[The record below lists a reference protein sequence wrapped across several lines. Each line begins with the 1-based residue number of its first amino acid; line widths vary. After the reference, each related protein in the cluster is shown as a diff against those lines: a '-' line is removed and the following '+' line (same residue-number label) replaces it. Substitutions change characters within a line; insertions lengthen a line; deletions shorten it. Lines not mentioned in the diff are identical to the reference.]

1 METLE
6 LDWVRLVT
14 KSKQETAIDGL
25 TSKATSYLE
34 LNCLLPADPWWL
46 KNKAKFG
53 PKNLAVFL
61 VHGLLS
67 SK

>member
-14 KSKQETAIDGL
+14 KSKQETAIDGV

-34 LNCLLPADPWWL
+34 LNCLLPADTWWF
-46 KNKAKFG
+46 KNKEACVCKVSISLPEF
-53 PKNLAVFL
+53 
-61 VHGLLS
+61 
-67 SK
+67 